1 MRSKLPELSKSAAYK
16 RDGQCILSGAH
27 KSQCERAYIV
37 PLQMKQ
43 IWIDEN
49 LSALL
54 GREAYFVETAGNDT
68 MTAVNTAND
77 VDGDTEEQVA
87 LKKEKRVLNMHHPM
101 NSLCLR
107 EDLSW
112 AWDNGEFVFMPDGD
126 RWVAYFLDPTSA
138 LGRLFDHRLVRISAE
153 VPKHFLMFRATILA
167 LKLAES
173 FLDPLLLREEV
184 EERMLD
190 YPFTIYSSNPT
201 KPLLEGLDGL
211 EEIDVLEKSEDK
223 KNATVEPERF
233 SFSKK
238 AKRIQAAL
246 KGKSK
251 KVAAQ
256 FERHYPLFDESKDSL
271 PGTSEGKSKLEEAVS
286 STQIDQTEHRLST
299 DNGEASQANHLIT
312 FDQPEQPE
320 PTRIR
325 DMQKVFRSKDSPAF
339 DENTIWL
346 LR

>member
-1 MRSKLPELSKSAAYK
+1 
-16 RDGQCILSGAH
+16 
-27 KSQCERAYIV
+27 
-37 PLQMKQ
+37 MKQ
-43 IWIDEN
+43 VWIDEN

-54 GREAYFVETAGNDT
+54 GKAAYFVETADNDT
-68 MTAVNTAND
+68 MPAVNTAND
-77 VDGDTEEQVA
+77 VSGDTEEQVA

-101 NSLCLR
+101 NSIFLK
-107 EDLSW
+107 EELSW

-138 LGRLFDHRLVRISAE
+138 LGRLFDHRPVRISAE
-153 VPKHFLMFRATILA
+153 IPKHFLMFRATIFA
-167 LKLAES
+167 LKLAKIFS
-173 FLDPLLLREEV
+173 DPLFLREEV
-184 EERMLD
+184 EERMLE
-190 YPFTIYSSNPT
+190 YPFTNYSSNPT
-201 KPLLEGLDGL
+201 KPLLEGLDGP
-211 EEIDVLEKSEDK
+211 EEIDVLEGSEDK
-223 KNATVEPERF
+223 KKETVERERF
-233 SFSKK
+233 SFSEK

-256 FERHYPLFDESKDSL
+256 FERHYPLFDDSKDTL
-271 PGTSEGKSKLEEAVS
+271 PGISEGKSKLEEAAS
-286 STQIDQTEHRLST
+286 STQTDQTEHRLST

-339 DENTIWL
+339 DENTILL